1 MFNTNVRNTKNMAS
15 PRMSTYPRGSAQSLS
30 RLELTAQ
37 WGRLRKKGDDRLI
50 PYMAI
55 WVT

>member
-1 MFNTNVRNTKNMAS
+1 VFNTNVRNTKNMAS